1 MNARLETAAAALS
14 ADQQIGQIAVQLP
27 GATAVFRRL
36 KLDFCC
42 GGQVPL
48 ATAAAEKGLDVNAV
62 LSELAALQRPSAL
75 PGVSEPGA
83 LVDHI
88 LARYHDVHRVQLP
101 ELIRMAHRVEAVHR
115 ANPDVPAG
123 LGNLLEEIQQAL
135 LFFSQTSGVGGAST
149 GPAAGQAN
157 CSNFKPTSPL
167 GGLPFGQT
175 TFYWDG
181 APGATSY
188 IVNLYDETG
197 ALKASFETAAPNT
210 NLVGDTSGLGGG
222 FSFSWEVV
230 ALVNGQV
237 ACTSANVTMFRE
249 APPPV
254 DLPQSTPE
262 PSYVCGNY
270 ICEAGEDY
278 YNCYIDCGGW

>member
-42 GGQVPL
+42 GGQGPL

-123 LGNLLEEIQQAL
+123 LGNLLEEIQQELLSHMQKEEAILFPMLKSGGNPFVNQPIGMMRAEHVEHGAAL
-135 LFFSQTSGVGGAST
+135 EQLNALTHDATPPAGACNTWRALYAGIAQFGDDLINHIHLENNVLFPQFEAAQQAAPVARGGCGGAS
-149 GPAAGQAN
+149 GCG
-157 CSNFKPTSPL
+157 CS
-167 GGLPFGQT
+167 
-175 TFYWDG
+175 
-181 APGATSY
+181 
-188 IVNLYDETG
+188 
-197 ALKASFETAAPNT
+197 
-210 NLVGDTSGLGGG
+210 
-222 FSFSWEVV
+222 
-230 ALVNGQV
+230 
-237 ACTSANVTMFRE
+237 
-249 APPPV
+249 
-254 DLPQSTPE
+254 
-262 PSYVCGNY
+262 
-270 ICEAGEDY
+270 
-278 YNCYIDCGGW
+278 